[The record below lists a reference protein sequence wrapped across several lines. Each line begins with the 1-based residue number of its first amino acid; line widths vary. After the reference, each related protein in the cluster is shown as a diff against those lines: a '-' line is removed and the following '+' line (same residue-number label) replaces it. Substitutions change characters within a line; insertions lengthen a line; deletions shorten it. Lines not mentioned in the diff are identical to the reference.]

1 MTHSCLLCDT
11 QSTFFYNFK
20 DRIYYICPN
29 CKGIFL
35 EPGQRMETEN
45 EEKHYRFH
53 NNDVEDPGYLNFVSP
68 ITQAVLNDFTSEHS
82 GLDFGAGTGSAISKV
97 LSDNQ
102 YKIKQFD
109 PFFHNYPELLTKQYD
124 YIVSCEV
131 VEHFYNPNKEFKL
144 LKKMLLPNGKLYI
157 MTHLY
162 SPEIDFKTWYYK
174 NDHTHVF
181 LYQKET
187 MEWIAQKYG
196 FKELTIEKR
205 LIFFGN

>member
-1 MTHSCLLCDT
+1 MTHSCLLCGT
-11 QSTFFYNFK
+11 QSTFFINYK
-20 DRIYYICPN
+20 DRIYYTCPN

-35 EPGQRMETEN
+35 EPEQRMETEN

-68 ITQAVLNDFTSEHS
+68 ITKAVLNDFTPEHS

-102 YKIKQFD
+102 YNIKQFD
-109 PFFHNYPELLTKQYD
+109 PFFHNYIELLTEQYD
-124 YIVSCEV
+124 YVVSCEV
-131 VEHFYNPNKEFKL
+131 VEHFYNPKKEFKL

-157 MTHLY
+157 MTDLY

-181 LYQKET
+181 LYKKET
-187 MEWIAQKYG
+187 MEWIAQKYS

-205 LIFFGN
+205 LIVFGN